1 MTRTQPTASKTG
13 RSSKISKTDA
23 VDATIAKP
31 KASALDIRGM
41 LEKLKLPGVDV
52 AGLVDSRRQDIEALI
67 AANKKAYSGFEA
79 VTRRQREMLAEAMKE
94 LQDNAKATLA
104 ADGAKKRV
112 SLVAEHAKKALDQAL
127 ADMKEIAELSATS
140 QKHVMDTLTKR
151 LRESLSETGKRLKRN
166 G

>member
-1 MTRTQPTASKTG
+1 MTRTQPTASKT
-13 RSSKISKTDA
+13 RRTSKISKTEA
-23 VDATIAKP
+23 VDAAIARP

-79 VTRRQREMLAEAMKE
+79 VTRRQREMFAEAMKE
-94 LQDNAKATLA
+94 LQGNAKATLA
-104 ADGAKKRV
+104 ANGVKERAN
-112 SLVAEHAKKALDQAL
+112 LVAEHAKKAFGQAL
-127 ADMKEIAELSATS
+127 ADMKEIAEMSATS
-140 QKHVMDTLTKR
+140 QKQVMDTLTKR
-151 LRESLSETGKRLKRN
+151 LRESLSETGNRLKRK